1 MGRHSSSVKQKLRKG
16 LWSPDEDEKLFNYI
30 TRFGVGC
37 WSSVPKL
44 AGLQRCGKSCRLRW
58 INYLRPDLKRGMF
71 SQQEEDLI
79 ITLHEVLGNS
89 YEMTFFSIYVRW
101 AQIAAQLPG
110 RTDNEIKNFWNS
122 CLKKKLLKQ
131 GMDPTTHKP
140 LNEAN
145 VKEEKTS
152 TESPPQIQI
161 PFSIGPS
168 ATSTLLP
175 SSQGSPFLISN
186 SNYYED
192 GRLAETSREI
202 FMSKQ
207 TLDPLSNY
215 DNFQMSVAQNS
226 GYGLHVSSNYQTSIR
241 TLFDQNQFATNS
253 SYCFS
258 SMPSLTNSD
267 HVAVTEF
274 SSDNNSGSKICSLFM
289 NDNNN
294 NNQVKESSSN
304 NSSNMSI
311 YTAGGGGGCHQ
322 MMKNAAVFS
331 WDVENKLDPLFQF
344 NAIKSEDF
352 KTCNSWEEEQHHLQ
366 THGSIDLSSYPLT
379 SLSEDLTGAS
389 FDAFQH
395 I

>member
-1 MGRHSSSVKQKLRKG
+1 MGRHSCCVKQKLRKG

-79 ITLHEVLGNS
+79 TSLHEVLGN
-89 YEMTFFSIYVRW
+89 RW

-110 RTDNEIKNFWNS
+110 RTDNEIKNLWNS

-131 GMDPTTHKP
+131 GIDPTTHKP
-140 LNEAN
+140 LNEGN

-152 TESPPQIQI
+152 TESLQKMQI
-161 PFSIGPS
+161 PISTSPS
-168 ATSTLLP
+168 ATPTLLF
-175 SSQGSPFLISN
+175 SSQCSPLRISDSN
-186 SNYYED
+186 SYDD
-192 GRLAETSREI
+192 GRLAEEASREI

-207 TLDPLSNY
+207 VLDPLSYY

-226 GYGLHVSSNYQTSIR
+226 CYGLPVSSSYQTSIR
-241 TLFDQNQFATNS
+241 TLFDQNQFGTNP
-253 SYCFS
+253 SYGFS

-267 HVAVTEF
+267 HVSVTEF
-274 SSDNNSGSKICSLFM
+274 SSDNNPSSKISSLFM
-289 NDNNN
+289 NDNN
-294 NNQVKESSSN
+294 QVKENSSN

-311 YTAGGGGGCHQ
+311 YNAGGGGGFHQ
-322 MMKNAAVFS
+322 MMENAAGFS
-331 WDVENKLDPLFQF
+331 WDAENKLEHSFQF

-352 KTCNSWEEEQHHLQ
+352 KTCNSWEEGQQNLQ
-366 THGSIDLSSYPLT
+366 THGSIDFSCYPLT
-379 SLSEDLTGAS
+379 SLSEDLTGAN
-389 FDAFQH
+389 FDIFQQ